1 MAWQVKRRHLRGFT
15 LVELLVV
22 IAIIGILV
30 ALLLPAVQ
38 AARESA
44 RRAQCVNNLKQIGIA
59 LHNCHD
65 TFGYMP
71 QSAGY
76 FPGDDKS
83 QASDPA
89 PPNQLSTSGPCTV
102 GSIQYF
108 LLPYMEENGLYQSIT
123 GTTMNPFNAR
133 KVVLPPSAYICPS
146 ETTAGPG
153 SLVAPQDATD
163 GAAWGGGNYVANV
176 QALNHWWKR
185 QGQPSGDQTGSSDP
199 LVVTQPGPFSHPKF
213 KQITDGLSK
222 TIAFAEKY
230 AVCPTPALWTNGRT
244 HWLGARAT
252 EFDNVFAWNT
262 HSYSDS
268 VKRTFGK
275 MDWDD
280 TSEIP
285 QIAPDP
291 NECNRFLT
299 QTAHPGAMNALM
311 LDGSVQ
317 AVAGDIDRLSWW
329 HYVLPRDGIDV
340 PPNYKP

>member
-1 MAWQVKRRHLRGFT
+1 MERQAGFRHSRGFT

-76 FPGDDKS
+76 FPGDDKA

-89 PPNQLSTSGPCTV
+89 PANQLSTTGPCTV

-123 GTTMNPFNAR
+123 GTTMNPFYAR

-176 QALNHWWKR
+176 QALNHWWKK
-185 QGQPSGDQTGSSDP
+185 QGQPTGDQTGSTDGG
-199 LVVTQPGPFSHPKF
+199 VITQPGPFTHPKF
-213 KQITDGLSK
+213 KHITDGLSK

-230 AVCPTPALWTNGRT
+230 AVCPTPALWSNGRT

-252 EFDNVFAWNT
+252 EYDNVFAWNNRYT
-262 HSYSDS
+262 PPVFKQDNFNLTID
-268 VKRTFGK
+268 V
-275 MDWDD
+275 
-280 TSEIP
+280 P
-285 QIAPDP
+285 QIGPKPLD
-291 NECNRFLT
+291 CNRNLT
-299 QTAHPGAMNALM
+299 QTAHPGAMNVLL

-317 AVAGDIDRLSWW
+317 GIAGDVDALAWR
-329 HYVLPRDGIDV
+329 HFVLPRDADS
-340 PPNYKP
+340 P